1 MIVLV
6 GFMGAG
12 KTTIGYLLAEKL
24 GVPFVDIDILI
35 ERRQRRS
42 VSQIFEENG
51 EAAFR
56 KIEHDTIV
64 ETLNGPDA
72 VVALGGGAIEHP
84 GTRLVLDSALVVYLE
99 VEYDEAVLR
108 IGHDTYRPMM
118 ANPNIRDIYN
128 RRLPFYA
135 RVSKLT
141 MHTGDRR
148 PEQIVID
155 IISKVT
161 TPLSVP
167 AGTKSVLVAPMG
179 GAHQVHIGAGL
190 LEHLS
195 QLLPELSQ
203 AKRVYLIYSEPDLV
217 TANKISLALA
227 NSNYEISSIRVPSG
241 EKAKSFA
248 TVESVC
254 EDLAEYSA
262 HRDDLIIGLG
272 GEPICY
278 LAGFVAATYGRGM
291 NLALIPTTMFGQ
303 VDSAIGGKNGVN
315 LSSGQNMVGTIYQ
328 PSVVISDVSDT
339 VVHRDFEFRS
349 GLAEMIKHALIADSE
364 LLETLRVAHKGI
376 SEGLPA
382 LLADVVYR
390 STMIK
395 AAIVTADERE
405 QGERIYLNYGHTFG
419 HAFEQLLPAG
429 LDRHGD
435 ATALGM
441 MAAAYLS
448 FRQGRISKDLLDLHR
463 EVLSLYSLPVA
474 RAFSIDDLNGVWSRN
489 KRYRN
494 GVRFI
499 VLNGIGQPEGGVV
512 ADHETLVE
520 VMADLSH

>member
-24 GVPFVDIDILI
+24 GLPFVDVDMLI

-42 VSQIFEENG
+42 ISQIFEDEG
-51 EAAFR
+51 EETFR
-56 KIEHDTIV
+56 KIEHETIV

-72 VVALGGGAIEHP
+72 VVALGGGAVEHP
-84 GTRLVLDSALVVYLE
+84 GTRLALDSALVVYLE
-99 VEYDEAVLR
+99 VGYDEAVLR
-108 IGHDTYRPMM
+108 VGHDACRPMM
-118 ANPNIRDIYN
+118 ANPNLRDIYN
-128 RRLPFYA
+128 RRLPFYG

-141 MHTGDRR
+141 LHAGHRR
-148 PEQIVID
+148 PEEIVID

-161 TPLSVP
+161 TPASIP

-179 GAHQVHIGAGL
+179 GAHQVHIGEGL
-190 LEHLS
+190 LEHIS
-195 QLLPELSQ
+195 QLLPDISH
-203 AKRVYLIYSEPDLV
+203 AKRIFLV
-217 TANKISLALA
+217 HCESDSLTADKIRLALA
-227 NSNYEISSIRVPSG
+227 NSKYEVSFIRVPPG
-241 EKAKSFA
+241 EKAKSFG

-254 EDLAEYSA
+254 EELADCSA
-262 HRDDLIIGLG
+262 HCDDLVIGVG

-278 LAGFVAATYGRGM
+278 LAGFVAATYNRGM
-291 NLALIPTTMFGQ
+291 NLALVPTTLYGQ

-328 PSVVISDVSDT
+328 PTTVITDISGS
-339 VVHRDFEFRS
+339 VVHRDYEFRS

-364 LLETLRVAHKGI
+364 FLEILRSQHQGV
-376 SEGLPA
+376 SQGLPE
-382 LLADVVYR
+382 LLGEVVYR

-419 HAFEQLLPAG
+419 HAFEQLLPPG
-429 LDRHGD
+429 PDRHGD

-441 MAAAYLS
+441 MAAAYLA
-448 FRQGRISKDLLDLHR
+448 FRQDRISKDLLALHR
-463 EVLSLYSLPVA
+463 EVLSLYGLPVA
-474 RAFSIDDLNGVWSRN
+474 GVFSIDDLNRVWSRN

-512 ADHETLVE
+512 ADNETLSGVL
-520 VMADLSH
+520 ADLSR